1 MTFRGPKIIK
11 KRRFSEENKQKK
23 ELTQFQNNRKSFV
36 PARWR
41 SGTVENP
48 LCPLDGARVPSNTKV
63 FLAPSDSSAELLS
76 DLTMTD
82 VEQSFLM
89 GCKTQI
95 QCQMSE
101 NDCYVPAGAC

>member
-1 MTFRGPKIIK
+1 MLLQVLTFLRPKIIEK
-11 KRRFSEENKQKK
+11 CRFYEVNKQKK

-63 FLAPSDSSAELLS
+63 FLGPSDSSAELLS
-76 DLTMTD
+76 DLTMLN
-82 VEQSFLM
+82 VFLL
-89 GCKTQI
+89 
-95 QCQMSE
+95 
-101 NDCYVPAGAC
+101 P